1 MSLREIVVYPV
12 EAHGRASKDLI
23 KTYVRMSLHE
33 IIVHLVE
40 AHGRIFFRLLNLERR
55 LLNFDY

>member
-1 MSLREIVVYPV
+1 MSLHEIIVHLV

-33 IIVHLVE
+33 IIVYPVE

>member
-1 MSLREIVVYPV
+1 MSLHEIVVCPV
-12 EAHGRASKDLI
+12 EAHGRASKELI

-33 IIVHLVE
+33 IIVYLVE
-40 AHGRIFFRLLNLERR
+40 AHGRFFRLLNLERR